1 MHRTWSA
8 SACWVYSAC
17 SRCCSPN
24 ACSPCST
31 VCWPMSSEVLVDLD
45 GVSKRYLLGQG
56 RGARGVLLD
65 MLGQRDPRQDL
76 WAVHD
81 LSLCVRRGESV
92 GLVGRN
98 GAGKTTTLRLL
109 AGISRPTRG
118 HLATRGRVASLLN
131 VGAGF
136 HPELSGRENVLL
148 NGVILGLSQKEVR
161 ARYDAIVDFA
171 GLADVFME
179 TPVKHFSSGMYARL
193 AFAVAVH
200 VEPDVL
206 LVDEVLSVGDAAFQ
220 DRSLRRMLEFRDQG
234 RAAVVFVSHN
244 LAAIEL
250 MCQRAIW
257 LDRGAV
263 ASAGPTAEVL
273 TAYLDAVD
281 DVGEARGDAYLTTD
295 CVEVLDCRGKP
306 SECLSGDEPFTVI
319 VTGKA
324 LRDLVE
330 PVFVVTIRGDHG
342 PLFAGNMHIDGNW
355 PPALSRGTFRVEC
368 SFDKPGLAPGRYRVE
383 LKVKQ
388 NVRTNYYEPRV
399 KAHFRVLGA
408 STEPGGGAVPYAII
422 GGL

>member
-1 MHRTWSA
+1 
-8 SACWVYSAC
+8 
-17 SRCCSPN
+17 
-24 ACSPCST
+24 
-31 VCWPMSSEVLVDLD
+31 MSSSDLLVEMEHA
-45 GVSKRYLLGQG
+45 SKRYLLGQG
-56 RGARGVLLD
+56 RGVGGVLLD
-65 MLGQRDPRQDL
+65 LLGRRERRRDL

-81 LSLCVRRGESV
+81 LSLNLRRGESL

-98 GAGKTTTLRLL
+98 GAGKTTALRLL

-118 HLATRGRVASLLN
+118 KVRASGRVASLLN

-136 HPELSGRENVLL
+136 HPELSGRDNVLL
-148 NGVILGLSQKEVR
+148 NGVILGLSRAEVR
-161 ARYDAIVDFA
+161 ARYDAIVEFS
-171 GLADVFME
+171 GLDAAFMD
-179 TPVKHFSSGMYARL
+179 TAVKHFSSGMYARL
-193 AFAVAVH
+193 AFSVAVH
-200 VEPDVL
+200 VDPDVL

-234 RAAVVFVSHN
+234 RAAIVFVSHN

-281 DVGEARGDAYLTTD
+281 DVGEQQGDAYLTAD

>member
-1 MHRTWSA
+1 
-8 SACWVYSAC
+8 
-17 SRCCSPN
+17 
-24 ACSPCST
+24 
-31 VCWPMSSEVLVDLD
+31 MSSSAALVEMEQV
-45 GVSKRYLLGQG
+45 GKRYLLGQG

-65 MLGQRDPRQDL
+65 LLGRRDPRQDL

-81 LSLCVRRGESV
+81 LSLQLQRGESL

-109 AGISRPTRG
+109 AGITRPTRG
-118 HLATRGRVASLLN
+118 RISARGRVASLLN

-148 NGVILGLSQKEVR
+148 NGVILGLSRREVG
-161 ARYDAIVDFA
+161 ARYDAIVDFS
-171 GLADVFME
+171 GLDASFME
-179 TPVKHFSSGMYARL
+179 TPVKHYSSGMYARL

-250 MCQRAIW
+250 MCRQAIW
-257 LDRGAV
+257 LDRGRVCAT
-263 ASAGPTAEVL
+263 GPTSDVL
-273 TAYLDAVD
+273 RAYLDAVD
-281 DVGEARGDAYLTTD
+281 DVGETHGETYLTAD
-295 CVEVLDCRGKP
+295 SVAVLDRSGQP
-306 SECLSGDEPFTVI
+306 ADCLSGCEDFSVR
-319 VTGKA
+319 VCGQA

-342 PLFAGNMHIDGNW
+342 PLFAANMHIDGNW
-355 PPALSRGTFRVEC
+355 PLMLPRGPFDVEC
-368 SFDKPGLAPGRYRVE
+368 SFREPNLKPGRYRIE

-388 NVRTNYYEPRV
+388 NVRTNYYEPRI
-399 KAHFRVLGA
+399 KAHFTVPGQPG
-408 STEPGGGAVPYAII
+408 PGGADVPYAII
-422 GGL
+422 GGC